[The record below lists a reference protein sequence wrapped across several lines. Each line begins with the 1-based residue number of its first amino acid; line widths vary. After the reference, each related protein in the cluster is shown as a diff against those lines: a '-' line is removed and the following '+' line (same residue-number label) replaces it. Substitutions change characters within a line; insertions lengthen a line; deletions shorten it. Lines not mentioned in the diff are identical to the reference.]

1 MSDNKNET
9 PNQITGN
16 VSKEQTTVGFKKN
29 QHSTVTPEK
38 KERVPNEK
46 VPNIGDPK
54 KKTTDDD
61 FSNKKT
67 TSLITTERK
76 TPITGETSAT
86 EHQEQSKHDAATK
99 AQLKTTNQHESDQT
113 FNKDR
118 Y

>member
-1 MSDNKNET
+1 MSDNKNDT
-9 PNQITGN
+9 RNQ
-16 VSKEQTTVGFKKN
+16 VSSNESKGQKSEGFNKN
-29 QHSTVTPEK
+29 QPDTIDPSK

-54 KKTTDDD
+54 KKTIDED

-67 TSLITTERK
+67 TSIITTERK
-76 TPITGETSAT
+76 TPITGATSAT
-86 EHQEQSKHDAATK
+86 EHQEQSKHDAVTK
-99 AQLKTTNQHESDQT
+99 AQLKTNNQHESDQT